1 MTADPMDPKHAAE
14 LFALGCWIFTAIFC
28 AGAGAM
34 TMWLLA
40 QTALWII
47 NIL

>member
-1 MTADPMDPKHAAE
+1 MDPKHVAE
-14 LFALGCWIFTAIFC
+14 LFALGCWVFCAIFT

-34 TMWLLA
+34 TMWILA
-40 QTALWII
+40 RTALWII